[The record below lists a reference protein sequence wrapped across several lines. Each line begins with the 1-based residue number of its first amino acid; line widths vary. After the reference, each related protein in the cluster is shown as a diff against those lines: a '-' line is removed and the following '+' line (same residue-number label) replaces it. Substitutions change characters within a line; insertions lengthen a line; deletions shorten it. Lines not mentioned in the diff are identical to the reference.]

1 MIIDIKNNY
10 KNQILNVWNKHKKDS
25 FLNKPGNEYRKYPL
39 APDHIQKDALLIIGI
54 NPSFGNG
61 AQISENDIMLI
72 DEPIHFSNFES
83 TEEAL
88 EIFSIYEKPA
98 AKAQE
103 FLKELENEIEKI
115 NQKVSDQILVKKEA
129 HAKSKPYKE
138 KLNKLQRPL
147 KAYQDLVGA
156 YLKELKQ
163 AIIDWEDLLQWFP
176 EKQYSDVEGLCK
188 MVELAEVKEN
198 DYSLTPGCY
207 VGYSIQID
215 EDFDYKGRMKEIHG
229 ELAELNTEA
238 NDLMQQIL
246 NTGL

>member
-1 MIIDIKNNY
+1 M
-10 KNQILNVWNKHKKDS
+10 
-25 FLNKPGNEYRKYPL
+25 
-39 APDHIQKDALLIIGI
+39 
-54 NPSFGNG
+54 
-61 AQISENDIMLI
+61 
-72 DEPIHFSNFES
+72 
-83 TEEAL
+83 
-88 EIFSIYEKPA
+88 
-98 AKAQE
+98 
-103 FLKELENEIEKI
+103 
-115 NQKVSDQILVKKEA
+115 VKKEA

-176 EKQYSDVEGLCK
+176 EKQYSDVEGLYK